1 MVNRA
6 SVRMLESELENALS
20 DYVRDVHLYSGDTIM
35 CHPIVDGYVQPNVQ
49 LLIQLKA
56 VRIPSVELNDL
67 VVEFEIRCNIVNKS
81 DLIDALGGAS
91 KCERLFSEI
100 ESTVIRSKVQFSN
113 EVIVEEII
121 NLGGEQYVR
130 RR

>member
-35 CHPIVDGYVQPNVQ
+35 CRPIIDGYVQPNVQ
-49 LLIQLKA
+49 LLIQLRA

-67 VVEFEIRCNIVNKS
+67 VVEFEIRCNIANKS
-81 DLIDALGGAS
+81 DLIDALGGES
-91 KCERLFSEI
+91 KCELLFSKI

-113 EVIVEEII
+113 EVTVEEII
-121 NLGGEQYVR
+121 NIGDEQYAR

>member
-6 SVRMLESELENALS
+6 SVRILESELENALS
-20 DYVRDVHLYSGDTIM
+20 EYVRDVHLYSGDKIM
-35 CHPIVDGYVQPNVQ
+35 CRPIVDGYVQPSVQ
-49 LLIQLKA
+49 LLIQLRA
-56 VRIPSVELNDL
+56 VRIPSVELHDL

-81 DLIDALGGAS
+81 DLIDALGGES
-91 KCERLFSEI
+91 KCESLFSNI

-113 EVIVEEII
+113 EVVVEEII
-121 NLGGEQYVR
+121 NIGGNQYVR

>member
-20 DYVRDVHLYSGDTIM
+20 EYVREVHLYSGDTIM
-35 CHPIVDGYVQPNVQ
+35 CRPIVDDYVQPNVQ
-49 LLIQLKA
+49 LLIQLRA

-81 DLIDALGGAS
+81 DLIDALCGES

-100 ESTVIRSKVQFSN
+100 ESTVIRSKVQFRN

>member
-6 SVRMLESELENALS
+6 SIRMLESELENALS
-20 DYVRDVHLYSGDTIM
+20 EYVREVHLYSGDTIV
-35 CHPIVDGYVQPNVQ
+35 CRPIVDGYVQPNVQ
-49 LLIQLKA
+49 LLIQLRA

-81 DLIDALGGAS
+81 DLIDALGGES
-91 KCERLFSEI
+91 KYERLFSEI
-100 ESTVIRSKVQFSN
+100 ESTVVRSKVQFSN

>member
-20 DYVRDVHLYSGDTIM
+20 EYVRDVHLYSGDIIM
-35 CHPIVDGYVQPNVQ
+35 CRPIVDGYVQPNVQ
-49 LLIQLKA
+49 LLIQLRA

-67 VVEFEIRCNIVNKS
+67 IVEFEIRCNIVNKS
-81 DLIDALGGAS
+81 DLIDALGGES
-91 KCERLFSEI
+91 KCESLFSNI

-113 EVIVEEII
+113 EVVVEEII
-121 NLGGEQYVR
+121 NIGGNQYVR
-130 RR
+130 ER

>member
-20 DYVRDVHLYSGDTIM
+20 EYVRDVHLYSGDTIM
-35 CHPIVDGYVQPNVQ
+35 CRPIIDGYVQPNVQ
-49 LLIQLKA
+49 LLIQLRA
-56 VRIPSVELNDL
+56 TRIPSVELNDL

-81 DLIDALGGAS
+81 DLIDALGGES
-91 KCERLFSEI
+91 KCESLFSNI

-113 EVIVEEII
+113 EVVVEEII
-121 NLGGEQYVR
+121 NIGGNQYVR
-130 RR
+130 ER

>member
-20 DYVRDVHLYSGDTIM
+20 EYVRDVHLYYGDTIM
-35 CHPIVDGYVQPNVQ
+35 CRPIIDGYVQPNVQ
-49 LLIQLKA
+49 LLIQLRA
-56 VRIPSVELNDL
+56 IRIPSVESNDL

-81 DLIDALGGAS
+81 DLIDALGGES
-91 KCERLFSEI
+91 RCESLFSNI

-113 EVIVEEII
+113 EIVVEEII
-121 NLGGEQYVR
+121 NI
-130 RR
+130 

>member
-20 DYVRDVHLYSGDTIM
+20 EYVRDVHLYSGDTSM
-35 CHPIVDGYVQPNVQ
+35 CRPIIDGYVQPNVQ
-49 LLIQLKA
+49 LLIQLRA
-56 VRIPSVELNDL
+56 TRIPSVELNDL

-81 DLIDALGGAS
+81 DLIDALGGES
-91 KCERLFSEI
+91 KCESLFGNI

-113 EVIVEEII
+113 EVVVEEII
-121 NLGGEQYVR
+121 NIGGNQYVR

>member
-20 DYVRDVHLYSGDTIM
+20 EYVRDVHLYSGDIIM
-35 CHPIVDGYVQPNVQ
+35 CRPIVDGYVQPSVQ
-49 LLIQLKA
+49 LLIQLRA

-81 DLIDALGGAS
+81 DLIDALGGES
-91 KCERLFSEI
+91 KCESLFSNI

-113 EVIVEEII
+113 EVVVEEII
-121 NLGGEQYVR
+121 NIGGNQYVR
-130 RR
+130 EL